1 MGGGEVFAERV
12 ETLVAAM
19 LADDGVRLPGARR
32 YALAR
37 KAASEGLNVADATL
51 AQMRKLAGIAG

>member
-19 LADDGVRLPGARR
+19 LADDGVRLPGACCWRWR
-32 YALAR
+32 Q
-37 KAASEGLNVADATL
+37 AASEGL
-51 AQMRKLAGIAG
+51 